1 MLVET
6 VSLDGCVFST
16 PHVVQIIQ
24 MQRPAY
30 IASCRLCNIKQY
42 AWGGR
47 NKGCASASRWQCRL
61 QHGYLH
67 RALSVWVRDNIDML
81 LNTSGQQ
88 QSGTSVIWLR
98 ACRVSVKLKLSPQL
112 SPFTQW
118 SYGANYAPYVKGRQG
133 GRKSV
138 RGAHRRK
145 NKSRNISWCWWGV
158 TGVKCIITRR
168 MSVVNLSSS
177 TAAEDIIV
185 VSLPESLLSWKST
198 PFSPSTLKSA
208 AAVDRQDTPSYQ
220 DMFCTLKCNRVMILT
235 FTVLITNFIA
245 LRQMFIL
252 WKSLNTHNNYDN
264 HDNEKGDIV
273 IVFVTRMIM
282 SLE

>member
-6 VSLDGCVFST
+6 VNLDGCVFST
-16 PHVVQIIQ
+16 PHVVQIIL
-24 MQRPAY
+24 QRPAY
-30 IASCRLCNIKQY
+30 IASSRLWNIKQY
-42 AWGGR
+42 AWRGW

-67 RALSVWVRDNIDML
+67 RDLSVWVRDNIDML

-138 RGAHRRK
+138 RGAHWRK
-145 NKSRNISWCWWGV
+145 NNSSHISWCWWGV

-177 TAAEDIIV
+177 TAAEDILV

-198 PFSPSTLKSA
+198 PFSPSTLKST

-220 DMFCTLKCNRVMILT
+220 RMFCTLKCNRVTILI
-235 FTVLITNFIA
+235 FTVLITNFIT
-245 LRQMFIL
+245 LRQMIIL
-252 WKSLNTHNNYDN
+252 WKSLNIAPNNHDN

-273 IVFVTRMIM
+273 IVFITCMIM
-282 SLE
+282 SSE